1 MAQLWACVSRLLI
14 DTVRIKNYVGCTSSW
29 SRYQMSSP
37 LCLSHTLFHHADRME
52 QVWAPVCNY
61 ATWWSDS
68 ACVTSYSRL
77 HTCRFC
83 NMQIHKKL
91 QNFSR
96 IVFGDRYK
104 QPLWLIDTDRRD
116 KSLGCVSISICDYVK
131 LTVHQWLLLFCRIQ
145 HSVIYWGHQRSV
157 WFSCMFVLL
166 DVILCCFRKRAEV
179 CAAVC
184 KLDLSSDT
192 LQAVA
197 CLSSNISE
205 WQMLATVIGSVCQSS
220 CPSLSIHF
228 LCHNL
233 AVPFSNSP
241 PRLCQSAYLEKKIT
255 CILFCACIIYMPH
268 QGLAR
273 ACMQHIHSPL
283 LAWMLW
289 IGDSLCTC

>member
-104 QPLWLIDTDRRD
+104 QPLWMIDTDRRD
-116 KSLGCVSISICDYVK
+116 KSLGCASISVCDYVK
-131 LTVHQWLLLFCRIQ
+131 LTVYQWLLLFCRIQ
-145 HSVIYWGHQRSV
+145 HSIIYWGHQRSL
-157 WFSCMFVLL
+157 WFSCIFCFVRCCSLL
-166 DVILCCFRKRAEV
+166 LQKKGWSMCGCLQTWLEQWHTASCCMSLKQHLRMTNACHSHWQCMSIKLSVIEYSFFFAMIWLCRLAILHRGFVSQHTWKRK
-179 CAAVC
+179 
-184 KLDLSSDT
+184 
-192 LQAVA
+192 
-197 CLSSNISE
+197 
-205 WQMLATVIGSVCQSS
+205 
-220 CPSLSIHF
+220 
-228 LCHNL
+228 
-233 AVPFSNSP
+233 
-241 PRLCQSAYLEKKIT
+241 
-255 CILFCACIIYMPH
+255 
-268 QGLAR
+268 
-273 ACMQHIHSPL
+273 
-283 LAWMLW
+283 
-289 IGDSLCTC
+289 